1 MELDLHYE
9 DDIKTKITII
19 SPVHIGTG
27 ETKLSFEYIKK
38 NNVMYNYNL
47 QQLFSCIPDKVL
59 LDYRFLSSLYNS
71 SNGSKRDELNKVLR
85 NHIDY
90 TKSTSQYQL
99 RADFED
105 DQIKNV
111 AVQVKSL
118 NKPYIPGSSLKGA
131 VMNAIYYD
139 FIRNH
144 FNSFCKYIKNEVKK
158 NNRLK
163 GKCNIDDFLLD
174 YYQFECSRSDF
185 VEFINLFASCFMFAD
200 VFFDNMVLVHAE
212 RNKVYIDKKS
222 VNIPIF
228 DFECIDANQEFTGN
242 IIKIDSRKRNC
253 LKEKYQNFKF
263 YDDLIEYISI
273 NKIIKV
279 CRNYFKEIIGE
290 EKEMEDVNNYYNMS
304 CIKQMYEEVIPNSFY
319 MRIGRNTNYFF
330 KTISYLIKKNN
341 YKLYEDYFYK
351 VFSLKDK
358 PKNNKNSFYPKP
370 DLMPATR
377 MFYTDDY
384 YDYYPG
390 VIKIEFIK

>member
-47 QQLFSCIPDKVL
+47 QQLFIPDKVL

-118 NKPYIPGSSLKGA
+118 NKPYISGSSLKGA

-144 FNSFCKYIKNEVKK
+144 FNSFCKYIKMK
-158 NNRLK
+158 LK
-163 GKCNIDDFLLD
+163 
-174 YYQFECSRSDF
+174 
-185 VEFINLFASCFMFAD
+185 
-200 VFFDNMVLVHAE
+200 
-212 RNKVYIDKKS
+212 
-222 VNIPIF
+222 
-228 DFECIDANQEFTGN
+228 
-242 IIKIDSRKRNC
+242 
-253 LKEKYQNFKF
+253 
-263 YDDLIEYISI
+263 
-273 NKIIKV
+273 KII
-279 CRNYFKEIIGE
+279 
-290 EKEMEDVNNYYNMS
+290 D
-304 CIKQMYEEVIPNSFY
+304 
-319 MRIGRNTNYFF
+319 
-330 KTISYLIKKNN
+330 
-341 YKLYEDYFYK
+341 
-351 VFSLKDK
+351 
-358 PKNNKNSFYPKP
+358 
-370 DLMPATR
+370 
-377 MFYTDDY
+377 
-384 YDYYPG
+384 
-390 VIKIEFIK
+390 